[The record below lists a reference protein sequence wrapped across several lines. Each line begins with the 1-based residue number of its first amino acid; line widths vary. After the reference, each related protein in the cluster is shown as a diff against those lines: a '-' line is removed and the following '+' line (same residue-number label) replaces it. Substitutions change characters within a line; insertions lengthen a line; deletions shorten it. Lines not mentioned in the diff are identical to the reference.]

1 MITKKPISRIP
12 PIRTETGILTFIV
25 TSPAV
30 LWISLFL
37 VLYTMI
43 SGCESM
49 DEDEQALQLSDRGYF
64 EARGINYLV
73 FNNWYSGMFSDSK
86 MSGVEIIHHGERIST
101 NGDVRLEPTPE
112 QWDAIPTFRE
122 RIVDTLNQTIEARLS
137 YPAEQFSYAIVAE
150 AFGSSLKLRVVL
162 DEPLP
167 ASLEG
172 RAGLNMEFL
181 PSAFFRHT
189 YVMNGSWMVL
199 PLYPSGPMKTGL
211 NGELQPLPMAT
222 GSTLVLAPE
231 NPERRISIESAG
243 VEMEFFDGRNMAQN
257 GWFVVRS
264 LIPPGRTG
272 TVIEW
277 TIHAT
282 TLPGWMRNPVIGH
295 SQAGYHPAQKKV
307 AVIELDKKSEALSPA
322 ILYRID
328 EDGSERVAMQS
339 EPEMWGEYLRY
350 RYVTFDFSEIREEGV
365 YRIAYQEELTEPFL
379 IDGSVLE
386 NGWQQTLDVF
396 IPVQMDHM
404 HVNETY
410 RVWHGA
416 AHLDDARQAPV
427 NHNHFDLYGQGP
439 TTDTPYPP
447 GAHIPGLDVGGWCDA
462 GDYDLRTQSQYATIL
477 GLVQVWEEFH
487 IRRDQ
492 TTVDQANRYVDLR
505 VPDGQPD
512 VLQQIE
518 HGTLAL
524 IAQFR
529 AVGHAIPGI
538 IVPDLSQYTHLGD
551 AMTMTDNQ
559 VFDPSR
565 PWMQP
570 DDRWAFTSRSTALN
584 YGSAAALAAA
594 SRALAEYNPSLASE
608 CLRWAEQVWREEQSH
623 PPHTF
628 RVGNTTG
635 GNREFEELKAAV
647 ELLITTGREEYSAGI
662 DSLFPVIERSF
673 GSAGGMAVRVIPY
686 KDESY
691 RARLESLAAGY
702 KQEIDSLFQRN
713 PYGVPISTGGW
724 AGSGR
729 VIGFTV
735 NNYYLH
741 RAFPEIVTPEDVYR
755 GLHYIY
761 GCHPGSDISFVSG
774 VGTVSKQVAYGF
786 NRADF
791 SFIAGGIVP
800 GVLILPPD
808 FPENKEDWPFLWG
821 ENEYVI
827 TVGPIYIFAVNAA
840 HTLLNE

>member
-1 MITKKPISRIP
+1 MTV
-12 PIRTETGILTFIV
+12 ILLT
-25 TSPAV
+25 AM
-30 LWISLFL
+30 L
-37 VLYTMI
+37 VLSALP
-43 SGCESM
+43 SGCEPM
-49 DEDEQALQLSDRGYF
+49 EEEDQVLRLSDRGYF

-86 MSGVEIIHHGERIST
+86 MSGIEIIHHGERIGT

-112 QWDAIPTFRE
+112 QWDAIPTFGE

-137 YPAEQFSYAIVAE
+137 YPEEQFSYTILTE
-150 AFGSSLKLRVVL
+150 ASGASLKVKVVL

-167 ASLEG
+167 AHLEG
-172 RAGLNMEFL
+172 RAGLNLEFL

-189 YVMNGSWMVL
+189 YTMDGTWLVL
-199 PLYPSGPMKTGL
+199 PLYPSGPMKTAPG
-211 NGELQPLPMAT
+211 GELIPQPMAT
-222 GSTLVLAPE
+222 GSKLVLAPE
-231 NPERRISIESAG
+231 NPKRRITIESADA
-243 VEMEFFDGRNMAQN
+243 EMQFFDGRNVAQN

-264 LIPPGRTG
+264 LIPPGRKG
-272 TVIEW
+272 AVIEW
-277 TIHAT
+277 TITAS
-282 TLPGWMRNPVIGH
+282 TLPGWMRSPVIGH
-295 SQAGYHPAQKKV
+295 SQTGYHPSQKKV
-307 AVIELDKKSEALSPA
+307 AVIELDQRSESVSTAT
-322 ILYRID
+322 LYRID
-328 EDGSERVAMQS
+328 EDGTEQLALQS
-339 EPEMWGEYLRY
+339 EPELWGDYLRY
-350 RYVTFDFSEIREEGV
+350 RYITFDFSEIWEEGV
-365 YRIAYQEELTEPFL
+365 YRIAYEGERTDPFL
-379 IDGSVLE
+379 IDRSALQ
-386 NGWQQTLDVF
+386 NGWQQTLDIF

-404 HVNETY
+404 LVNEAY

-487 IRRDQ
+487 IARDQ
-492 TTVDQANRYVDLR
+492 TTVDQVRRYVDLH

-518 HGTLAL
+518 HGVLAL

-551 AMTMTDNQ
+551 ALTMTDNE

-565 PWMQP
+565 PGMLP
-570 DDRWAFTSRSTALN
+570 DDRWAFTSRSSALN

-608 CLRWAEQVWREEQSH
+608 CLRWAELVWKEEQTH
-623 PPHTF
+623 PPNTF

-635 GNREFEELKAAV
+635 GNLEFEELKAAV
-647 ELLITTGREEYSAGI
+647 ELLITTGGKEYSARI
-662 DSLFPVIERSF
+662 DSLFPLIERRF
-673 GSAGGMAVRVIPY
+673 GNTGGMAVRVIPH
-686 KDESY
+686 KEESY
-691 RARLESLAAGY
+691 RTRLESLAAGY
-702 KQEIDSLFQRN
+702 KQEIDSLYQQN
-713 PYGVPISTGGW
+713 PYGVPIRTGGW
-724 AGSGR
+724 AGSGS
-729 VIGFTV
+729 VIGFAVT
-735 NNYYLH
+735 NYYLH

-774 VGTVSKQVAYGF
+774 VGTVSKEVAYGF

-827 TVGPIYIFAVNAA
+827 TLGPIYIFAVNAA
-840 HTLLNE
+840 QALLNEG

>member
-1 MITKKPISRIP
+1 M
-12 PIRTETGILTFIV
+12 E
-25 TSPAV
+25 
-30 LWISLFL
+30 
-37 VLYTMI
+37 
-43 SGCESM
+43 E
-49 DEDEQALQLSDRGYF
+49 EDQLLRLSDRGYF

-86 MSGVEIIHHGERIST
+86 MSGIEIIHHGERIGT

-112 QWDAIPTFRE
+112 QWDAIPTFGE
-122 RIVDTLNQTIEARLS
+122 RTIDTLNRTIEARLS
-137 YPAEQFSYAIVAE
+137 YPEEQFSYAILTE
-150 AFGSSLKLRVVL
+150 ASGTSLIVKVML

-167 ASLEG
+167 EHLEG
-172 RAGLNMEFL
+172 RAGFNLEFL
-181 PSAFFRHT
+181 PAAFFRHT
-189 YVMNGSWMVL
+189 YTMDGTWMVL
-199 PLYPSGPMKTGL
+199 PLHPSGPMKIGPG
-211 NGELQPLPMAT
+211 GEPMPLPMAT
-222 GSTLVLAPE
+222 GSKLVLAPE
-231 NPERRISIESAG
+231 NPERRITIESADT
-243 VEMEFFDGRNMAQN
+243 EMQLYDGRNVAQN

-264 LIPPGRTG
+264 LIPPGKNG

-277 TIHAT
+277 TITAS
-282 TLPGWMRNPVIGH
+282 TLPGWMRTPVIGH
-295 SQAGYHPAQKKV
+295 SQTGYHPSQKKV
-307 AVIELDKKSEALSPA
+307 AVIELDQRSGAVSPA
-322 ILYRID
+322 SLYRIE
-328 EDGSERVAMQS
+328 EDGTERLALQS

-350 RYVTFDFSEIREEGV
+350 RYITFDFSEIREEGV
-365 YRIAYQEELTEPFL
+365 YRITYEGERTDPFL
-379 IDGSVLE
+379 IGRTVLQ
-386 NGWQQTLDVF
+386 NGWQQTLDIF

-404 HVNETY
+404 LVNEAY

-447 GAHIPGLDVGGWCDA
+447 GAHIPGLNVGGWCDA

-487 IRRDQ
+487 IKRDQ
-492 TTVDQANRYVDLR
+492 TTVDQARRYVDLH

-518 HGTLAL
+518 HGVLAL
-524 IAQFR
+524 VAQFR
-529 AVGHAIPGI
+529 AMGHAIPGI

-551 AMTMTDNQ
+551 AMTMTDNE

-565 PWMQP
+565 PGMLP
-570 DDRWAFTSRSTALN
+570 DDRWAFTSRSSALN

-594 SRALAEYNPSLASE
+594 SRALAEYNPALASE
-608 CLRWAEQVWREEQSH
+608 CLRWAEQVWREEQSQ

-635 GNREFEELKAAV
+635 GNLEFEELKAAV
-647 ELLITTGREEYSAGI
+647 ELLITTGREEYSARI
-662 DSLFPVIERSF
+662 DSLFPVIERRF
-673 GSAGGMAVRVIPY
+673 ENAGGMAARIIPH

-691 RARLESLAAGY
+691 RNRLESLAAGY
-702 KQEIDSLFQRN
+702 KQEIDSLYHQN
-713 PYGVPISTGGW
+713 PYGVPIRTGGW
-724 AGSGR
+724 AGSGS
-729 VIGFTV
+729 VIGFSV
-735 NNYYLH
+735 ANYYLH
-741 RAFPEIVTPEDVYR
+741 RAFPEIITPEDVYR

-774 VGTVSKQVAYGF
+774 VGTVSKEVAYGF

-827 TVGPIYIFAVNAA
+827 TLGPIYIFAVNAA
-840 HTLLNE
+840 HRLLNEG

>member
-1 MITKKPISRIP
+1 M
-12 PIRTETGILTFIV
+12 
-25 TSPAV
+25 
-30 LWISLFL
+30 L
-37 VLYTMI
+37 VLSALP
-43 SGCESM
+43 SGCEPM
-49 DEDEQALQLSDRGYF
+49 EEEDQVLRLSDRGYF

-86 MSGVEIIHHGERIST
+86 MSGIEIIHHGERIGT

-112 QWDAIPTFRE
+112 QWDAIPTFGE

-137 YPAEQFSYAIVAE
+137 YPEEQFSYTILTE
-150 AFGSSLKLRVVL
+150 ASGASLKVKVVL

-167 ASLEG
+167 AHLEG
-172 RAGLNMEFL
+172 RAGLNLEFL

-189 YVMNGSWMVL
+189 YTMDGTWMVL
-199 PLYPSGPMKTGL
+199 PLYPSGPMKTGPG
-211 NGELQPLPMAT
+211 GELMPLPMTT
-222 GSTLVLAPE
+222 GSKLVLAPE
-231 NPERRISIESAG
+231 NPERRITIESADA
-243 VEMEFFDGRNMAQN
+243 EMQFFDGRNVAQN

-264 LIPPGRTG
+264 LIPPGRKG
-272 TVIEW
+272 AVIEW
-277 TIHAT
+277 TITAS
-282 TLPGWMRNPVIGH
+282 TLPGWMRSPVIGH
-295 SQAGYHPAQKKV
+295 SQTGYHPSQKKV
-307 AVIELDKKSEALSPA
+307 AVIELDQRSEAVSNA
-322 ILYRID
+322 TLYRID
-328 EDGSERVAMQS
+328 EDGTEQLALQS
-339 EPEMWGEYLRY
+339 EPELWGDYLRY
-350 RYVTFDFSEIREEGV
+350 RYITFDFSEIREEGV
-365 YRIAYQEELTEPFL
+365 YRIAYEGERTDPFL
-379 IDGSVLE
+379 IDRSALQ
-386 NGWQQTLDVF
+386 NGWQQTLDIF

-404 HVNETY
+404 LVNEAY

-487 IRRDQ
+487 IARDQ
-492 TTVDQANRYVDLR
+492 TTVDQAKRYVDLH

-518 HGTLAL
+518 HGVLAL

-551 AMTMTDNQ
+551 ALTMTDNE

-565 PWMQP
+565 PGMLP
-570 DDRWAFTSRSTALN
+570 DDRWAFTSRSSALN

-608 CLRWAEQVWREEQSH
+608 CLRWAELVWKEEQTH
-623 PPHTF
+623 PPNTF

-635 GNREFEELKAAV
+635 GNLEFEELKAAV
-647 ELLITTGREEYSAGI
+647 ELLITTGGKEYSARI
-662 DSLFPVIERSF
+662 DSLFPLIERRF
-673 GSAGGMAVRVIPY
+673 GNTGGMAVRVIPH
-686 KDESY
+686 KEESY
-691 RARLESLAAGY
+691 RTRLESLAAGY
-702 KQEIDSLFQRN
+702 KQEIDSLYQQN
-713 PYGVPISTGGW
+713 PYGVPIRTGGW
-724 AGSGR
+724 AGSGS
-729 VIGFTV
+729 VIGFAVT
-735 NNYYLH
+735 NYYLH

-774 VGTVSKQVAYGF
+774 VGTVSKEVAYGF

-827 TVGPIYIFAVNAA
+827 TLGPIYIFAVNAA
-840 HTLLNE
+840 QALLNEG